1 MPLSLLQSQFGNG
14 KRERG
19 NLGILHNELPDR
31 VSDSTLLGH
40 WAAINLS
47 KSFPPLAAVCTIG
60 I

>member
-1 MPLSLLQSQFGNG
+1 MPLSLLQSQFENG

-47 KSFPPLAAVCTIG
+47 KSFPRSER
-60 I
+60 